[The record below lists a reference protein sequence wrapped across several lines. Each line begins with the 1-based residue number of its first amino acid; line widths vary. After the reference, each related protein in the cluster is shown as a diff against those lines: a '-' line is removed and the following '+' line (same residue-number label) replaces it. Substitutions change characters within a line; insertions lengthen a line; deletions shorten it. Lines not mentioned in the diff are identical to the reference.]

1 MSRRNA
7 YLLRVALMVPH
18 AGMGSGR
25 SSFAYVQTIS
35 PAFFFGSHGPSFGTC
50 RTRQGLGCACF
61 RKDDAA
67 DSRPHSK
74 VARQAGRCHGEHY
87 CSSSVPPWRDAQA
100 RQGGVAW
107 PEARRN
113 SPQRRFHECGTSQD
127 CQGDRRHLPGEVVP
141 NHGEGPLA
149 TSPCDDCSTR
159 VRSRRPRCQVPPLS
173 REAAA
178 GARCGARARRALRS
192 IAALVHS
199 AVRRWN

>member
-7 YLLRVALMVPH
+7 DLLRVALMIPH

-50 RTRQGLGCACF
+50 RTRQDLGCACF

-74 VARQAGRCHGEHY
+74 VARQAGRCRGEHY
-87 CSSSVPPWRDAQA
+87 CYSSVPPWREAQA
-100 RQGGVAW
+100 RQRGVAW

-127 CQGDRRHLPGEVVP
+127 CQGGRRQRHLPGEVVP
-141 NHGEGPLA
+141 NHGGGMG
-149 TSPCDDCSTR
+149 
-159 VRSRRPRCQVPPLS
+159 
-173 REAAA
+173 
-178 GARCGARARRALRS
+178 GARCKTGMAQPSDESRLFLLLLAPFGGICRGLAFGMGLGHPLNR
-192 IAALVHS
+192 
-199 AVRRWN
+199 